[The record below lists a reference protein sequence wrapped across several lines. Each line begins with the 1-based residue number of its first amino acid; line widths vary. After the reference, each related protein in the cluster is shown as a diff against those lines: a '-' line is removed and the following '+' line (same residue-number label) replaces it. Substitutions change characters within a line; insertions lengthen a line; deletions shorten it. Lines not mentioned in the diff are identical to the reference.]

1 MKRLFYIFLA
11 LVCLCPCLAWAKASQ
26 EGASEERSSYL
37 AERGNIVPPDEI
49 YIDSYIASVD
59 YRYPIPSSSVFG
71 VSMYSGH
78 RQLSMEGQ
86 EEVIQ
91 IGIQAGKSKFED
103 LTPMNLAFV
112 IDHSGS
118 MADTDKLDWV
128 KDAFDIFIEQVRDV
142 DYISLVIFDDT
153 AQVVFS
159 ATRMNSIEKR
169 MQFKRAVHAIRTDGM
184 TNIRSGLMLGCLE
197 VMKNFNWEYTNRVM
211 FLSDGCDT
219 CGNSHWDILEVAQQF
234 CAEGVT
240 ISTIGVGS
248 SFDLELMVD
257 MADVGGGS
265 SRFISDREEM
275 EKTFGSELD
284 RMVIPVARNLEMT
297 LEFLVSVDVL
307 DTWGYE
313 NRRSGDTVRYF
324 LPTLHNGDYET
335 ILVHLWIYPER
346 YTGRVDIARFSV
358 RYEDVYG
365 NPYWSDPY
373 ILQADFVEMPYPV
386 AGFSD
391 GKVLRSGTMMH
402 FAQNLKT
409 IGELYYSNNTQENL
423 ERALDITLKTKKELL
438 NARMRLDSKGFDDEI
453 ELLNRYIEVLGQ
465 ELHLAE

>member
-11 LVCLCPCLAWAKASQ
+11 LVCLYPCLALAASAK

-91 IGIQAGKSKFED
+91 IGIQAGKSDFED

-128 KDAFDIFIEQVRDV
+128 KDAFDIFIERVRDV
-142 DYISLVIFDDT
+142 DYVSLVIFDDT
-153 AQVVFS
+153 AQVVFP

-169 MQFKRAVHAIRTDGM
+169 MQFKRAAHAIRPDGM

-211 FLSDGCDT
+211 FLSDGYP
-219 CGNSHWDILEVAQQF
+219 
-234 CAEGVT
+234 
-240 ISTIGVGS
+240 
-248 SFDLELMVD
+248 
-257 MADVGGGS
+257 GG
-265 SRFISDREEM
+265 
-275 EKTFGSELD
+275 
-284 RMVIPVARNLEMT
+284 
-297 LEFLVSVDVL
+297 
-307 DTWGYE
+307 
-313 NRRSGDTVRYF
+313 
-324 LPTLHNGDYET
+324 
-335 ILVHLWIYPER
+335 PE
-346 YTGRVDIARFSV
+346 S
-358 RYEDVYG
+358 
-365 NPYWSDPY
+365 
-373 ILQADFVEMPYPV
+373 
-386 AGFSD
+386 
-391 GKVLRSGTMMH
+391 
-402 FAQNLKT
+402 
-409 IGELYYSNNTQENL
+409 
-423 ERALDITLKTKKELL
+423 
-438 NARMRLDSKGFDDEI
+438 
-453 ELLNRYIEVLGQ
+453 
-465 ELHLAE
+465 